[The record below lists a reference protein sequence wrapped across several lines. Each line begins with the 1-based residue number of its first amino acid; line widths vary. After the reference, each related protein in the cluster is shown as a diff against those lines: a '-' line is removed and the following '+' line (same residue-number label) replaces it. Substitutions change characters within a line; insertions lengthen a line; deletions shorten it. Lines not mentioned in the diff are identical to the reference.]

1 MKQLKINFNNQ
12 KLLDQALIH
21 KSYLNEHPEFELGNN
36 ERLEFLGDAVLEL
49 VVTEY
54 LFKYHENKDEG
65 EMTAWRSAL
74 VNTKMLA
81 RIAKEFKLEEKI
93 RLSEGEKKDNEKGA
107 RNSILA
113 NVMEA
118 VIGAIY
124 LDQGYEITKDFVKE
138 NIISKLQ
145 EVLEKKLFID
155 AKSKFQELAQEQRGL
170 TPRYGVI
177 SESGPDHDKSF
188 EVGIYLNKE
197 LIAVGQGASKQE
209 AQEKAAR
216 AGIDKLFKDRIK

>member
-49 VVTEY
+49 IVTEY
-54 LFKYHENKDEG
+54 LFKYHENRNEG

-93 RLSEGEKKDNEKGA
+93 RLSEGEKKD
-107 RNSILA
+107 
-113 NVMEA
+113 
-118 VIGAIY
+118 
-124 LDQGYEITKDFVKE
+124 
-138 NIISKLQ
+138 
-145 EVLEKKLFID
+145 
-155 AKSKFQELAQEQRGL
+155 
-170 TPRYGVI
+170 
-177 SESGPDHDKSF
+177 
-188 EVGIYLNKE
+188 
-197 LIAVGQGASKQE
+197 
-209 AQEKAAR
+209 
-216 AGIDKLFKDRIK
+216 